1 MFMKT
6 DSEIEQWV
14 LRALSFSGTIC
25 SREVCVFAC
34 DGVVSLRGSAESSE
48 DKVAI
53 EQATSRAIGGVSVV
67 NELRIRPCTAPI
79 EKVLASVPLAESSI
93 PGVLIQP
100 VAIKQPAVKT
110 AIA

>member
-14 LRALSFSGTIC
+14 LRALSLSGKIC

-34 DGVVSLRGSAESSE
+34 DGVVSLRGSAESSK

-53 EQATSRAIGGVSVV
+53 E
-67 NELRIRPCTAPI
+67 
-79 EKVLASVPLAESSI
+79 ASDQSCDWCRQRS
-93 PGVLIQP
+93 Q
-100 VAIKQPAVKT
+100 
-110 AIA
+110 